1 VTGALATAPRF
12 SFFAMSPDKLPE
24 VWLRGPVPGV
34 PPLLMPAAHCLLQC
48 REEIAAAAQLSTDQL
63 WARPGGVASAGFHL
77 KHIAGS
83 LDRLL
88 TYAGG
93 SQLDRDQLAFLRAE
107 GEPGEP
113 PVPAPTLVAAAQ
125 AAIDSAVQVLRS
137 TRDEDLLLARS
148 VGRSALPSN
157 VLGLLFHC
165 AEHTHR
171 HTGQLVTTSKIVQSH
186 AAHPA
191 GDSE

>member
-1 VTGALATAPRF
+1 
-12 SFFAMSPDKLPE
+12 MSPEKLPE

-34 PPLLMPAAHCLLQC
+34 SPLLMPAAHCLLQC
-48 REEIAAAAQLSTDQL
+48 REEIATAADLTTDQL

-77 KHIAGS
+77 RHIAGS

-88 TYAGG
+88 TYARG
-93 SQLDRDQLAFLRAE
+93 SQLDREQLAYLRAE
-107 GEPGEP
+107 GERGETP
-113 PVPAPTLVAAAQ
+113 EPAPMLVAAAQ

-137 TRDEDLLLARS
+137 TRDADLLLARP
-148 VGRSALPSN
+148 VGRAALPSN

-171 HTGQLVTTSKIVQSH
+171 HTGQLVTTSKIVRPGT
-186 AAHPA
+186 A
-191 GDSE
+191 